1 MKWVKR
7 IIVFLVVGFA
17 LFYLISQPA
26 GRRGRRSCRIRS
38 SCQGVPI
45 DHCLSSSRLR
55 LAMGVVS
62 WLDPHVDRFIL
73 STAGEEKVV
82 EVKKHWAAS
91 AWPGYDSPSE
101 L

>member
-7 IIVFLVVGFA
+7 IIVFGRGLCAVLLDFA
-17 LFYLISQPA
+17 TS
-26 GRRGRRSCRIRS
+26 GRRGRRPCHIRS
-38 SCQGVPI
+38 ACQGVPL
-45 DHCLSSSRLR
+45 DHCLFPIAA
-55 LAMGVVS
+55 LANGRGD
-62 WLDPHVDRFIL
+62 WLDPHVDRYVL

-91 AWPGYDSPSE
+91 VGRGYDSPSE